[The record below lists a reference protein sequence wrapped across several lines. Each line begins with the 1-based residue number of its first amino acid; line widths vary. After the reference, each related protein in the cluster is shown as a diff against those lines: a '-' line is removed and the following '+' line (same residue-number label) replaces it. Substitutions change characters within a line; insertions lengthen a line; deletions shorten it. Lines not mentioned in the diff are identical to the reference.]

1 MNKVSIGFSVVLS
14 LSLSL
19 SLSLAGC
26 DKNPPTPTKTE
37 VRSIHIAGMP
47 VYEKDYRLN
56 ALEQRKNRE

>member
-1 MNKVSIGFSVVLS
+1 MNKVSIGFSAVLA
-14 LSLSL
+14 LF
-19 SLSLAGC
+19 LAGC

-56 ALEQRKNRE
+56 ALEQRKVRE

>member
-1 MNKVSIGFSVVLS
+1 MNKVSIGFSLVLA
-14 LSLSL
+14 LF
-19 SLSLAGC
+19 LAGC

-56 ALEQRKNRE
+56 ALEQRKDRE

>member
-1 MNKVSIGFSVVLS
+1 MNKVSIGFSVVLC
-14 LSLSL
+14 LF
-19 SLSLAGC
+19 LAGC

-56 ALEQRKNRE
+56 ALEQRKDRE

>member
-14 LSLSL
+14 LF
-19 SLSLAGC
+19 LAGC